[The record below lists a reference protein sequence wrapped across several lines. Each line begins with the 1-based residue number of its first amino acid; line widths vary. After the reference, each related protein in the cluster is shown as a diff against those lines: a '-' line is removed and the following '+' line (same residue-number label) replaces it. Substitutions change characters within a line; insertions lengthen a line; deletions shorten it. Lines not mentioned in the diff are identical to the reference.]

1 VAAEAD
7 QPNRAEHGEPQRS
20 AFERSPSIAR
30 TRRAEQ
36 HERQRQAGG
45 HLHADARHE
54 RGRARAK
61 ARLRAGRERQRARQR
76 EQDQRVVVGAAHGEH
91 EQHGIEPDER
101 RRPAPRLPQ
110 APGGA
115 RDEYD
120 GAEARQH
127 GECLE
132 RPQPAGQPER
142 NEGVAEQREQR
153 TVGGVLVRPA
163 EEREDFIA
171 RGLRGDMRV
180 RVEAVKRAESREA
193 DVAEHVLG
201 DQRRS
206 EQEDRMG
213 RHHGRRDRAQAE
225 RARTEQHEQVARA
238 HDQAERLK
246 AARADAQ
253 AKAFQRSGQP
263 ADPAAAA
270 RGHILRRLPG
280 GAGGGQ
286 EGTRDDAEQSEQPQR
301 PQQSRAAQRVAAGG
315 AFAAAG
321 GRSRGLDRRAGRCR
335 GDRHRPIVTAAPQAG
350 VWWRM

>member
-1 VAAEAD
+1 MTAEAD
-7 QPNRAEHGEPQRS
+7 QPDRAEHDEPERG
-20 AFERSPSIAR
+20 ALERSPSIAR

-45 HLHADARHE
+45 HLNADARHE
-54 RGRARAK
+54 RGRGRAK

-76 EQDQRVVVGAAHGEH
+76 EQDQRVVVCAAHGEH

-115 RDEYD
+115 REQRD
-120 GAEARQH
+120 GTEARQH
-127 GECLE
+127 GERLE
-132 RPQPAGQPER
+132 RPKPAGQPER

-153 TVGGVLVRPA
+153 TVGGVLVGPA
-163 EEREDFIA
+163 EERKDFVA

-180 RVEAVKRAESREA
+180 RVEAVQRAEPCEA

-206 EQEDRMG
+206 EQEDRVG

-225 RARTEQHEQVARA
+225 RARGEQHEQVARA

-253 AKAFQRSGQP
+253 AEALQRPCQP
-263 ADPAAAA
+263 TDPAAAA
-270 RGHILRRLPG
+270 RGHVLRGLPG
-280 GAGGGQ
+280 GAGGRQ
-286 EGTRDDAEQSEQPQR
+286 EGARDDAEQPEQPERAQQPR
-301 PQQSRAAQRVAAGG
+301 PAQRVAAGG
-315 AFAAAG
+315 AFAPAR
-321 GRSRGLDRRAGRCR
+321 GRPRGLDRRAGRCR
-335 GDRHRPIVTAAPQAG
+335 GDRHRSIVASSAQAG
-350 VWWRM
+350 VWWGM